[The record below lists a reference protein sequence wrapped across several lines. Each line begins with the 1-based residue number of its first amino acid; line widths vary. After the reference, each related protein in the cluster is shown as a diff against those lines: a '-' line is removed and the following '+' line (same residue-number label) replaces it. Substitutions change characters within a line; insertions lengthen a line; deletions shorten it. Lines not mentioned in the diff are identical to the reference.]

1 MQEIERK
8 FLISPDKIPVLSHET
23 IHNSLHIEQFYIQ
36 IDPEIRFRKVVIGY
50 TECRHYYKTEKTK
63 TNDPIVRWEKEEK
76 ITEDEYYDNY
86 PRHIGNV
93 IIKRRYMIQLKDKY
107 WCSVDVYNDELCIA
121 EVEFKNIEEAKAWIP
136 PEWFGEEVTGV
147 KEYKNVNIA
156 TKRGEL
162 K

>member
-23 IHNSLHIEQFYIQ
+23 IHNSLHTEQFYIQ

-63 TNDPIVRWEKEEK
+63 TNDPMVRGEKEEE
-76 ITEDEYYDNY
+76 ITEDEYYDNF

-93 IIKRRYMIQLKDKY
+93 ITKRRYMILLENDY
-107 WCSVDVYNDELCIA
+107 WCSIDDYLNGLMVA
-121 EVEFKNIEEAKAWIP
+121 EVEFDSIEEANKWIP
-136 PEWFGEEVTGV
+136 PEWFGKEVTGID
-147 KEYKNVNIA
+147 EYKNVNIA
-156 TKRGEL
+156 TK
-162 K
+162 

>member
-8 FLISPDKIPVLSHET
+8 FLINPNKLPVLSYET
-23 IHNSLHIEQFYIQ
+23 IHNSLHTEQFYIQ

-63 TNDPIVRWEKEEK
+63 TNDPMVRREKEEK
-76 ITEDEYYDNY
+76 ITEDEYYDNF
-86 PRHIGNV
+86 PRRIGNV
-93 IIKRRYMIQLKDKY
+93 IVKRRYMIQLEDKY
-107 WCSVDVYNDELCIA
+107 WCSVDIYNDGLYVA
-121 EVEFKNIEEAKAWIP
+121 EVEFKDIEKAKTWIP

-156 TKRGEL
+156 TGGEL